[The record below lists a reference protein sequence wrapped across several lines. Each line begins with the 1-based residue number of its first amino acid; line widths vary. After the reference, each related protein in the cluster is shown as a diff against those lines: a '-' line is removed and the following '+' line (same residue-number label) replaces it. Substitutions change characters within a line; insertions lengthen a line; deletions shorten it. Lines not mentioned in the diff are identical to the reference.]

1 MCAFREEIP
10 KRGDVF
16 EIIAPKPPALV
27 RLPDIL
33 NTDIIVIILFTEF
46 TESSG
51 EAVVT
56 SRTLRN

>member
-1 MCAFREEIP
+1 MCAFGEEVP

-27 RLPDIL
+27 LLPDTF
-33 NTDIIVIILFTEF
+33 NADIILIILFTEF
-46 TESSG
+46 MESSG

-56 SRTLRN
+56 TQTLSN